1 MGAEIPHRIPLRVMT
16 IGIVDYGLGNV
27 ASVRAA
33 FQRLGVRTVLTCAA
47 DELASADALVLPG
60 VGAFPAAMEQIK
72 SRGLDS
78 ILSDL
83 VYKKQKPLLG
93 ICLGMQIL
101 ADWGEE
107 YAECKGL
114 GFIPGRVRKLQP
126 LAQRKIPHV
135 GWSAVSVLPAGG
147 AMFERMVPDDAYYFD
162 HSFYFDADP
171 ACRAATVS
179 WDGEIVAAVAQGN
192 VWGAQFHPEKSQNSG
207 LRILKSLLNQ
217 TQNEKIH

>member
-1 MGAEIPHRIPLRVMT
+1 MR

-27 ASVRAA
+27 GSVRSA
-33 FQRLGVRTVLTCAA
+33 FQRLGVSAFLSSVPEQLEAA
-47 DELASADALVLPG
+47 DGLVLPG
-60 VGAFPAAMEQIK
+60 VGAFPAAMEQIRA
-72 SRGLDS
+72 RGLDS
-78 ILSDL
+78 ILSEL

-101 ADWGEE
+101 AEWGEE
-107 YAECKGL
+107 FGECKGL

-126 LAQRKIPHV
+126 IAHRKIPHV
-135 GWSAVSVLPAGG
+135 GWSSVSVLPAGG
-147 AMFERMVPDDAYYFD
+147 AMFERMAPDDAYYFD

-179 WDGEIVAAVAQGN
+179 WDGEIVAAVARGN

-207 LRILKSLLNQ
+207 LRLLKAFCLSAAKEASQ
-217 TQNEKIH
+217 

>member
-1 MGAEIPHRIPLRVMT
+1 MR

-27 ASVRAA
+27 GSVHAA
-33 FQRLGVRTVLTCAA
+33 FQRLGVPTFLSSFPEELEAA
-47 DELASADALVLPG
+47 DGLVLPG
-60 VGAFPAAMEQIK
+60 VGAFPAAMEQIRA
-72 SRGLDS
+72 RGLDS

-83 VYKKQKPLLG
+83 VYKKHKHLLG

-107 YAECKGL
+107 YGECKGL
-114 GFIPGRVRKLQP
+114 GFIPGRVRKLRP
-126 LAQRKIPHV
+126 HARRKIPHV
-135 GWSAVSVLPAGG
+135 GWSAVSVLPAGT
-147 AMFERMVPDDAYYFD
+147 AMFERMAPDDAYYFD

-179 WDGEIVAAVAQGN
+179 WDGEIIAAVARGN

-207 LRILKSLLNQ
+207 LRLLKAFCLSASKEAFQ
-217 TQNEKIH
+217 

>member
-1 MGAEIPHRIPLRVMT
+1 MR

-27 ASVRAA
+27 GSVRAA
-33 FQRLGVRTVLTCAA
+33 FQRLGVPTFLSAIPQELETA
-47 DELASADALVLPG
+47 DGLVLPG
-60 VGAFPAAMEQIK
+60 VGAFPAAMEQIR

-83 VYKKQKPLLG
+83 VYKEQKPLLG

-101 ADWGEE
+101 AEWGEE
-107 YAECKGL
+107 YGECKGL
-114 GFIPGRVRKLQP
+114 GFIPGRVRKLQA

-135 GWSAVSVLPAGG
+135 GWSALTVLPAGG
-147 AMFERMVPDDAYYFD
+147 SRFERMAPGDAYYFD

-179 WDGEIVAAVAQGN
+179 WDQEIVAAVAHGN

-207 LRILKSLLNQ
+207 MRLLKAFCLSAAKEASQ
-217 TQNEKIH
+217 

>member
-1 MGAEIPHRIPLRVMT
+1 MS

-27 ASVRAA
+27 GSVRAA
-33 FQRLGVRTVLTCAA
+33 FQRLGVPTFLSAIPQELETA
-47 DELASADALVLPG
+47 DGLVLPG
-60 VGAFPAAMEQIK
+60 VGAFPAAMEQIR

-101 ADWGEE
+101 AEWGEE
-107 YAECKGL
+107 YGECKGL
-114 GFIPGRVRKLQP
+114 GFIPGRVRKLQA

-135 GWSAVSVLPAGG
+135 GWSALTVLPAGG
-147 AMFERMVPDDAYYFD
+147 SMFERMAPGDTYYFD

-179 WDGEIVAAVAQGN
+179 WDQEIVAAVAHGN

-207 LRILKSLLNQ
+207 MRLLKAFCLSAAKEASQ
-217 TQNEKIH
+217 